1 MKKKLIAVY
10 LLIIFLPLALITWLG
25 WRNVKDEQERNRLR
39 FEAVLLG
46 RLRDVDERIQ
56 SLLRRQ
62 EAGFL
67 QLAGIYSMQ
76 INEIRRV
83 TRKSRLIRQFFIL
96 DPESAIVYP
105 NPDSVLSSKEEQ
117 FLIRTKSLDLSAN
130 LFYKPTETA
139 PRKTSS
145 SGWYTWFWGDGI
157 NFIYW
162 QFTDPGGILGIEVER
177 VALIADIVASLPDS
191 DIALRK
197 SDIAPS
203 QEPQGR
209 IVLQDVKGNTLYQWG
224 AFRPDAGDTPIASIA
239 LSSPLSTWRLAYFAD
254 RAENSASLF
263 GGGYFSLISGIF
275 VLIVALSA
283 LAVYFYRENSRE
295 IREALQKVSFVNQVS
310 HELKTPLTNIR
321 MYAELLEDEIPGDEG
336 KARNYLGIVVSESR
350 RLSRLIRNV
359 LTFAGKEK
367 KGLNLHLEPGSIDTV
382 ISNIIENFRPAL
394 ESKDVVIEFASGAGD
409 EVLFDADILEQIVN
423 NLISNV
429 EKYATSGKSLKIE
442 TSRDGEKAMIRV
454 SDRGPGI
461 PTRERKRVF
470 LPFTRLSN
478 RLTDGIT
485 GTGIGL
491 AIARDLAV
499 LHGGALELLPA
510 ERGAV
515 FLLTIHAPRSERET
529 HAGYGTRAGREAE
542 EEN

>member
-56 SLLRRQ
+56 SLLHRQ

-67 QLAGIYSMQ
+67 QLVGIYSMP
-76 INEIRRV
+76 IDEIRRV
-83 TRKSRLIRQFFIL
+83 SRRSRLARQFFIL
-96 DPESAIVYP
+96 DPENTLVYP
-105 NPDSVLSSKEEQ
+105 NPQSVLSSKEEE
-117 FLIRTKSLDLSAN
+117 FLIRTKSLGISAN

-139 PRKTSS
+139 PRKKTS

-162 QFTDPGGILGIEVER
+162 QSVESGGILGIEVER
-177 VALIADIVASLPDS
+177 VALIADVVASLPDS
-191 DIALRK
+191 EIALRK
-197 SDIAPS
+197 PDIAPAR
-203 QEPQGR
+203 EPQGR
-209 IVLQDVKGNTLYQWG
+209 IVLQDVKGNTIYQWG
-224 AFRPDAGDTPIASIA
+224 AFRPQAGETPIASIA
-239 LSSPLSTWRLAYFAD
+239 LSPPLSTWKLGYFAE
-254 RAENSASLF
+254 RAENSAPLF
-263 GGGYFSLISGIF
+263 AGGYFSLASGVF
-275 VLIVALSA
+275 VLITALGG

-295 IREALQKVSFVNQVS
+295 IREALQRVSFVNQVS

-321 MYAELLEDEIPGDEG
+321 MYAELLEEEIPGHEE
-336 KARNYLGIVVSESR
+336 KARSYLGIVVSESR
-350 RLSRLIRNV
+350 RLSRLIQNV

-367 KGLNLHLEPGSIDTV
+367 KGLNLHMEADSIDRV
-382 ISNIIENFRPAL
+382 ISNTIENFRPAL
-394 ESKDVVIEFASGAGD
+394 ESKHVVIEFASGAGD

-429 EKYATSGKSLKIE
+429 EKYATCGKYLKIE
-442 TSRDGEKAMIRV
+442 TSRDGERALIRV

-461 PTRERKRVF
+461 PARERKRVF
-470 LPFTRLSN
+470 LPFTRLGN
-478 RLTDGIT
+478 RLTDGIS

-499 LHGGALELLPA
+499 LHGGTLELQPA

-515 FLLTIHAPRSERET
+515 FLLTIHAPCSER
-529 HAGYGTRAGREAE
+529 GTGAGRG
-542 EEN
+542 